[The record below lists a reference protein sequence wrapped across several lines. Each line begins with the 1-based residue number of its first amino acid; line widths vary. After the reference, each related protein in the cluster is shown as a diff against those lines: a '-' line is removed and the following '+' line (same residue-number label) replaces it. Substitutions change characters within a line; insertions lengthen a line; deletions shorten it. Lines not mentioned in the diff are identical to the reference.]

1 MNHLLGH
8 LAASVAAIL
17 FLATTMGTS
26 WAADEATSWRGWE
39 HPMKRMPEVDFD
51 VVPLS
56 EVVEFLQEAYDHQFD
71 AIVPEGRIFD
81 EPATLDPSTGLPL
94 PAPAPSHIETGDQL
108 IDLKL
113 RNVTATEVF
122 KAMNLLFEEQRNQ
135 LQWDLVMN
143 GERST
148 AVLRV
153 LDYPVK
159 PEKPPP
165 PPPRKQAI
173 FFVGDLIGPENPND
187 LTMESLREVIVEVW
201 FNTPKVN
208 EASRE
213 ETPAINY
220 HEKAELL
227 IMLGTEDEI
236 NSVTQTL
243 KALKDRAEWNEQRR
257 QSLR

>member
-1 MNHLLGH
+1 
-8 LAASVAAIL
+8 
-17 FLATTMGTS
+17 
-26 WAADEATSWRGWE
+26 
-39 HPMKRMPEVDFD
+39 MKRMPEANFDGVPLGEITKYLQKAYDYQFD
-51 VVPLS
+51 V
-56 EVVEFLQEAYDHQFD
+56 
-71 AIVPEGRIFD
+71 IVPERQVID
-81 EPATLDPSTGLPL
+81 EPVAIDPTTGLPL
-94 PAPAPSHIETGDQL
+94 PAPAPRHIETGDQIIEL
-108 IDLKL
+108 HL

-153 LDYPVK
+153 LDYP
-159 PEKPPP
+159 EERETPPP

-173 FFVGDLIGPENPND
+173 FFVGDLIDSDDPNG
-187 LTMESLREVIVEVW
+187 LTLESLRHLLVEVW
-201 FNTPKVN
+201 IQTPKVD
-208 EASRE
+208 EAFRD

-220 HEKAELL
+220 HQKTELL

-243 KALKDRAEWNEQRR
+243 KALKDRAEWKAQRP